1 MEHPNPHFIDSEQ
14 REHID
19 FYRTWV
25 GDVLRGEIAGV
36 DDLIALRKRFTL
48 DRYDQRVVHDMGIDT
63 EMLDGLLEEINSK
76 IQGRVAETAEELVY
90 NVFLANLFSV
100 GVRVGEEVRL
110 VEGLE
115 IYGDRIL
122 PRIDG
127 EPYDGSID
135 DVIFD
140 R

>member
-1 MEHPNPHFIDSEQ
+1 MDSEQ

-76 IQGRVAETAEELVY
+76 IQGRVAETAEELVC

-127 EPYDGSID
+127 EPYDGLID